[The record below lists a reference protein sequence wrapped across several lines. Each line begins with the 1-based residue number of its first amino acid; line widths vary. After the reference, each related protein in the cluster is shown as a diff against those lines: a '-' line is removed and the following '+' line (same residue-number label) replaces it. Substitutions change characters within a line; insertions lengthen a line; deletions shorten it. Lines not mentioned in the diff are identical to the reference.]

1 MQCGVKRKHNYL
13 DSEHHKSLLELSIH
27 KLQEEQAKYGIEP
40 RLHRFV
46 LINNALK
53 SLQVY
58 LSKIETDNFYF
69 FDSDSHDFLANTL
82 SHGILSSPVSPPT
95 PVKVSRFDSNLFS
108 SSSPLVNS
116 SSSSS
121 LSVNETADASE
132 YGLSPLSPYPVTE
145 PTRSKDSSPKAGSK
159 RKSDSQSIS
168 ADTDD
173 TDDTDDDEGEDPI
186 GPSSSKKLKVSSVR
200 PRSLSLGEDS
210 LPSSSS
216 PSLSSSPSSNN
227 SISRTDDHISS
238 DDSISSS
245 LSPID
250 FSNVDVSL
258 YDFDARAA
266 LTLPPVATTPRNPIP
281 SSLSISSS
289 ATGTYIEPVVDN
301 SPQTEASDKGSVEC
315 NSEISSSTG
324 TTTVLSSSS
333 DVSDSSSLLGV
344 SNETSEVENLDE
356 IDRIVSLLMT

>member
-58 LSKIETDNFYF
+58 LSKLETDNFYF

-82 SHGILSSPVSPPT
+82 NHGILSSPVSPPT

-121 LSVNETADASE
+121 LSVNETVDTSE
-132 YGLSPLSPYPVTE
+132 YGLTPLSPYPVTE
-145 PTRSKDSSPKAGSK
+145 ATRTKDSSPKTGSK

-168 ADTDD
+168 TD
-173 TDDTDDDEGEDPI
+173 TDDTDDDGEDPI

-200 PRSLSLGEDS
+200 PRSLSLGEDP
-210 LPSSSS
+210 LPLSSSS
-216 PSLSSSPSSNN
+216 SLSSSPSSNN

-301 SPQTEASDKGSVEC
+301 SPQTEGCDKGSVEC
-315 NSEISSSTG
+315 NSEISSTTG

-333 DVSDSSSLLGV
+333 DVSDSSSILGV